1 MTEAELEAI
10 RERMDGLRVALT
22 STNPSLR
29 LVPTADQWRSHRKQD
44 VENLAALLS
53 EVERLR
59 GVVKAGKEAHRRD
72 LISRYSGFD
81 HAWEN
86 HLEFAKAYC
95 PLCQALEEG
104 E

>member
-1 MTEAELEAI
+1 MSELEETP
-10 RERMDGLRVALT
+10 ERALA
-22 STNPSLR
+22 PVIDRQAQDIER
-29 LVPTADQWRSHRKQD
+29 LTAEAS
-44 VENLAALLS
+44 
-53 EVERLR
+53 RLR

>member
-1 MTEAELEAI
+1 MSDLEETLEGA
-10 RERMDGLRVALT
+10 LARVIHRQARNIECLT
-22 STNPSLR
+22 
-29 LVPTADQWRSHRKQD
+29 A
-44 VENLAALLS
+44 

-95 PLCQALEEG
+95 PLCQALEE
-104 E
+104 EE